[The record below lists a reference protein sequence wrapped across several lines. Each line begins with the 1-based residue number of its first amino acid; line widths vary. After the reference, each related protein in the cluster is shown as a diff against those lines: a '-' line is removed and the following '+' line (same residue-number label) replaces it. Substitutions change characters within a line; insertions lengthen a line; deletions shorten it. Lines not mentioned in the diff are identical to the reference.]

1 MSLIQTFFYPKSDF
15 FSPEIDTFTDLCVSK
30 PVKHLISGEQT
41 EQVQAINT
49 LALLRSQCVEWPEW
63 QRYDGSIIYEALPE
77 SFKEKFKP
85 EYLDENGYVDV
96 EGLYIFEEETL
107 KTLSETQRQS
117 AGRKPNACPF
127 TRQRI
132 DLFVTCP
139 ALSIR
144 LSEGLEFKPEQHQQ
158 VLGNT
163 APCLHLKKGG
173 DDSLQYRKIEDVL
186 SCNEAELNRCASLTP
201 VRFQEMKQEVR
212 ALKKL
217 WKYVK
222 SQEKPPLSPN
232 RSFSI
237 TQSVSAVSTIGV
249 LALLQIRANI
259 ALKLWQRISNLY
271 LGMQVPHLAI
281 R

>member
-1 MSLIQTFFYPKSDF
+1 MSVIQTFFYPKSDF
-15 FSPEIDTFTDLCVSK
+15 FNPKIDAFTDLYAIK
-30 PVKHLISGEQT
+30 PVKHLISGCQT
-41 EQVQAINT
+41 EQVQAINK

-63 QRYDGSIIYEALPE
+63 QRYDGSIIYEILPE
-77 SFKEKFKP
+77 SLKKIFKP

-107 KTLSETQRQS
+107 KTMSASQR
-117 AGRKPNACPF
+117 AANGLNTCPF

-144 LSEGLEFKPEQHQQ
+144 LSQGSEFIPQEHQQ
-158 VLGNT
+158 VLRNT
-163 APCLHLKKGG
+163 APCLYLKKE
-173 DDSLQYRKIEDVL
+173 DDRSLQYRKIEDIL
-186 SCNEAELNRCASLTP
+186 ACDEAELSRCSSLKP
-201 VRFQEMKQEVR
+201 RRFQEMKQEVR
-212 ALKKL
+212 TLKKL

-237 TQSVSAVSTIGV
+237 TQSVSAFSAIGV

-259 ALKLWQRISNLY
+259 ALKLWQRIENLY
-271 LGMQVPHLAI
+271 LGMQVPQLAI